1 VERKF
6 VNYVVEDRLAVVTID
21 NPKMNALSVP
31 VVEELGA
38 VFDELETRTEIGVAI
53 IIGGGT
59 RAFVAGADIKGFKD
73 LLGKRD
79 VVFNGARGMQNVFTK
94 IERSRLVVIAAINGL
109 ALGGG
114 CELAAACDIRVAG
127 DNVII
132 GVPEVKLGLIPG
144 AGGTQRLVRLLGKGK
159 AKLMVLSGDFFSAQD
174 ACQMGL
180 VEKVV
185 PVADVLA
192 EAKKLAGTI
201 LGNAPLAV
209 EAGKRAINEGG
220 GRRNVAR
227 GRPGVRGRIR
237 GRPVHDR
244 GPQGGGER
252 LRGEA
257 FPRLQA
263 QMTAVSTR
271 QFMRSPIR

>member
-1 VERKF
+1 MERKF

-21 NPKMNALSVP
+21 NPKMNALSPP
-31 VVEELGA
+31 VVTELGS
-38 VFDELETRTEIGVAI
+38 VFDELEARTEIGVAI
-53 IIGGGT
+53 LIGGGT

-73 LLGKRD
+73 LVGKRD
-79 VVFNGARGMQNVFTK
+79 VVFNGARGMQDVFTK

-114 CELAAACDIRVAG
+114 CELAAACDIRIAG

-159 AKLMVLSGDFFSAQD
+159 AKLMVLTGDFFSAQD
-174 ACQMGL
+174 AFQMGL

-185 PVADVLA
+185 PAADVLA

-209 EAGKRAINEGG
+209 EAGKRAINEGVEMSLDDG
-220 GRRNVAR
+220 LVFEAGFVGDLFMTEDLKEGATAFVEKRF
-227 GRPGVRGRIR
+227 
-237 GRPVHDR
+237 PVFKR
-244 GPQGGGER
+244 K
-252 LRGEA
+252 
-257 FPRLQA
+257 
-263 QMTAVSTR
+263 
-271 QFMRSPIR
+271 